1 MKHTLYVVLI
11 ILIFSISGCK
21 QKVNEIANPKYK
33 RAKKLVESGQYEEA
47 IKAFKEYLLVNP
59 KSVKAHLYLADLYYD
74 NADDPLNAI
83 YHYRKV
89 LELDPNSEDKGVIT
103 KYLANAESRYYKY
116 LHEKYSIDEDYEG
129 LKKKYDELLVKSK
142 KYYAIAVKLNK
153 FKKAQEQQIN
163 ELKTELY
170 DAKKQIAVL
179 KKELTKAKTQ
189 PVVKTSSRMANKT
202 QVSTATNNNEPK
214 KSFPYYYTI
223 QPGDT
228 LSTISKKHYGTSK
241 YYKKIF
247 RANLSVIK
255 QISRL
260 PVGKKILI
268 PKP

>member
-1 MKHTLYVVLI
+1 MRHTLYVIAI
-11 ILIFSISGCK
+11 IFIFSLTGCK

-33 RAKKLVESGQYEEA
+33 RAKKLVETGEYEEA
-47 IKAFKEYLLVNP
+47 IRAFKDYLLVNP
-59 KSVKAHLYLADLYYD
+59 VSVKAHMYLADLYYD

-89 LELDPNSEDKGVIT
+89 LELDPNSEDKDVIT
-103 KYLANAESRYYKY
+103 KYLSNAESRYYKY

-142 KYYAIAVKLNK
+142 KYYSIAVKLNQ
-153 FKKAQEQQIN
+153 FKKKQDQQIS
-163 ELKTELY
+163 ELKNELY
-170 DAKKQIAVL
+170 DAKKQL
-179 KKELTKAKTQ
+179 SKLNSELIKSKSSAKTR
-189 PVVKTSSRMANKT
+189 VYTSSKT
-202 QVSTATNNNEPK
+202 VNTPK
-214 KSFPYYYTI
+214 SKVTETRKNFPYHYTI

-260 PVGKKILI
+260 PVGRKILI